1 MTSTPERTPTQG
13 TTSTDSSAPSASSAS
28 SKGSSAGPRAVR
40 RRWPIRGVLANAALA
55 VLVLYV
61 LAALLGPVIAPYA
74 PNELNAGPRL
84 VGPSASHLFGTDALG
99 RDQFSRVIAA
109 VRPAVE
115 AALISITFAIVVGT
129 AIGTAAGFL
138 RGVTDGILSRVT
150 DLLFAIPEYL
160 LAILVLAIMGSG
172 LVNAALAIGL
182 VIIPRF
188 ARIARGATIE
198 VAGRSYI
205 DAARLCG
212 RGRWWILRRHILPN
226 ISSPL
231 VIMTAINL
239 STAEG
244 AYAALS
250 FLGFGVAPPDA
261 DFGSMISAAQ
271 QYMLTEPWLA
281 AYPALAFVALV
292 LAFNLLGD
300 ALRDQLDPRSRTAA
314 GA

>member
-1 MTSTPERTPTQG
+1 MTSTPAPPPAPAT
-13 TTSTDSSAPSASSAS
+13 SAPAAPGP
-28 SKGSSAGPRAVR
+28 SKDTENTPRRR
-40 RRWPIRGVLANAALA
+40 RRWPIRGVFANIALA
-55 VLVLYV
+55 VLLLYV
-61 LAALLGPVIAPYA
+61 LAAIFGPQLAPYA
-74 PNELNAGPRL
+74 PNELNTGPQL
-84 VGPSASHLFGTDALG
+84 QGPSADHWLGTDALG

-109 VRPAVE
+109 ARPAIE
-115 AALISITFAIVVGT
+115 AALIAVLFAIVVGT

-138 RGVTDGILSRVT
+138 RGVTDGVLSRIT

-160 LAILVLAIMGSG
+160 LAILVLAILGSG
-172 LVNAALAIGL
+172 MVNAAFAIGL

-198 VAGRSYI
+198 VAGRSYV

-212 RGRWWILRRHILPN
+212 RGRWWIMRRHILPN

-231 VIMTAINL
+231 IIMTAINL

-261 DFGSMISAAQ
+261 DFGNMIAGAQ
-271 QYMLTEPWLA
+271 QYMLTQPWLA
-281 AYPALAFVALV
+281 AYPALFFVALV

-300 ALRDQLDPRSRTAA
+300 ALRDQLDPRSRTGA

>member
-1 MTSTPERTPTQG
+1 MH
-13 TTSTDSSAPSASSAS
+13 
-28 SKGSSAGPRAVR
+28 
-40 RRWPIRGVLANAALA
+40 GVFANAAVA
-55 VLVLYV
+55 VLLLYV
-61 LAALLGPVIAPYA
+61 LAAVFGPILSPYA
-74 PNELNAGPRL
+74 PNQLNVGPQL
-84 VGPSASHLFGTDALG
+84 QGPSADHLFGTDTLG

-109 VRPAVE
+109 ARPAMG
-115 AALISITFAIVVGT
+115 AALIAVALAIVAGT
-129 AIGTAAGFL
+129 ALGTAAGFL
-138 RGVTDGILSRVT
+138 RGITDGVISRFT

-172 LVNAALAIGL
+172 MMNAALAIGL

-212 RGRWWILRRHILPN
+212 RGRWWIIRRHVLPN

-231 VIMTAINL
+231 IVMTAINL

-250 FLGFGVAPPDA
+250 FLGFGVTPPDA
-261 DFGSMISAAQ
+261 DFGSMISTAQ

-281 AYPALAFVALV
+281 VFPALAFVALV
-292 LAFNLLGD
+292 LAFNLFGD
-300 ALRDQLDPRSRTAA
+300 ALRDRMDPRSVT

>member
-1 MTSTPERTPTQG
+1 MTSIPA
-13 TTSTDSSAPSASSAS
+13 STAASTIASDPPPGAPKS
-28 SKGSSAGPRAVR
+28 RAAR
-40 RRWPIRGVLANAALA
+40 RRWPIRGVFANAALV

-61 LAALLGPVIAPYA
+61 LAAILGSLIAPYS
-74 PNELNAGPRL
+74 PNELNVGPRL
-84 VGPSASHLFGTDALG
+84 QGPSGKHLFGTDALG

-109 VRPAVE
+109 ARPAVE
-115 AALISITFAIVVGT
+115 AALIAVGFAIVVGT
-129 AIGTAAGFL
+129 LIGTAAGFL
-138 RGVTDGILSRVT
+138 RGVTDGVLSRLT

-160 LAILVLAIMGSG
+160 LAILVLAIAGSG
-172 LVNAALAIGL
+172 LLNAALAIGL

-198 VAGRSYI
+198 VSGRSYI

-212 RGRWWILRRHILPN
+212 RGNWWIMYRHVLPN

-231 VIMTAINL
+231 IIMTAINL

-261 DFGSMISAAQ
+261 DFGSMISTAQ

-300 ALRDQLDPRSRTAA
+300 ALRDQLDPRSRTAV

>member
-1 MTSTPERTPTQG
+1 MSSPTSSPPAESAPERRP
-13 TTSTDSSAPSASSAS
+13 A
-28 SKGSSAGPRAVR
+28 RRR
-40 RRWPIRGVLANAALA
+40 RRWPVHGVLANAALV
-55 VLVLYV
+55 VLLLYV
-61 LAALLGPVIAPYA
+61 LAALLGPALAPYA
-74 PNELNAGPRL
+74 PNELN
-84 VGPSASHLFGTDALG
+84 VGPQLQGPTASHLFGTDALG
-99 RDQFSRVIAA
+99 RDQFSRVVAA
-109 VRPAVE
+109 ARPALE
-115 AALISITFAIVVGT
+115 AALIAVVFAIVVGT
-129 AIGTAAGFL
+129 ACGTAAGFL
-138 RGVTDGILSRVT
+138 RGVTDGVLSRFT

-172 LVNAALAIGL
+172 LVNAAVAIGL

-198 VAGRSYI
+198 VATRSYI

-212 RGRWWILRRHILPN
+212 RGKWWIMYRHILPN

-231 VIMTAINL
+231 IIMTAINL

-271 QYMLTEPWLA
+271 QHMLTEPWLA

-300 ALRDQLDPRSRTAA
+300 ALRDRLDPRSRTGA